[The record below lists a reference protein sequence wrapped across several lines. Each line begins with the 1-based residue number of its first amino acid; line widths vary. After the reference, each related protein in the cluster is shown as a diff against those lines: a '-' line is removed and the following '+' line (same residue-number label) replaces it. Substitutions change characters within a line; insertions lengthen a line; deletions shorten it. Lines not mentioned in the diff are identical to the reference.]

1 MKFFIIEFILF
12 KIDNLYS
19 GSVLD
24 LLFKNDQNFS
34 PILKMEKMSCKRWC
48 CQIIIF
54 QGRTQNKT
62 LGPIMVQ
69 GFINMVQ
76 GF

>member
-24 LLFKNDQNFS
+24 LLFKNDQKFS
-34 PILKMEKMSCKRWC
+34 PILKNGENELQKVVLPDHYLSGK
-48 CQIIIF
+48 
-54 QGRTQNKT
+54 NSE
-62 LGPIMVQ
+62 
-69 GFINMVQ
+69 
-76 GF
+76 